1 MHIDVTHA
9 AEKGSYSRLINTICT
24 CLDITWKEAETAI
37 PPLVWYRPKYTKT
50 AIINGISATITADRR
65 KGYKVTYTRTF

>member
-1 MHIDVTHA
+1 MHIDVTHT
-9 AEKGSYSRLINTICT
+9 AEKSGYSELINAICT
-24 CLDITWKEAETAI
+24 CLDITWTEAETAI